1 MNAGEDKPE
10 PTPRGASS
18 RRFVKRLVNIEV
30 AQFIA
35 LVLAGIY
42 AVFELSLA
50 RADRHVDTAMSLIQE
65 FSQGQ
70 LGKNRRLLNDRWY
83 SHWDDVQL
91 LQEAGYGAS
100 SAPVQAFV
108 KTTILG
114 GLGPSGQK
122 EVRLAVAEL
131 TDSLDRLA
139 ICAKPPFNL
148 SLFNM
153 FAQCDPETTNQS
165 ICDYAAS
172 FHELYGTLIDE
183 TRNTLGNAG
192 LGMALEDYVTEG
204 TCYRWLQN

>member
-1 MNAGEDKPE
+1 MNAGENKPE
-10 PTPRGASS
+10 PTSRGQSS
-18 RRFVKRLVNIEV
+18 GHFIKHLANIEM

-35 LVLAGIY
+35 LLLAGAY

-50 RADRHVDTAMSLIQE
+50 RADRHVDTAMSLVQE

-83 SHWDDVQL
+83 SHWDDVRL

-100 SAPVQAFV
+100 SVPVQAFV
-108 KTTILG
+108 ETTILG
-114 GLGPSGQK
+114 GLGRDGQK
-122 EVRLAVAEL
+122 EVRLAIAEL

-172 FHELYGTLIDE
+172 FYELYATLIDD
-183 TRNTLGNAG
+183 TRSTLGNAG
-192 LGMALEDYVTEG
+192 LGIALEAYVKEG
-204 TCYRWLQN
+204 TCYRWLQS